1 MKILFL
7 APHLSTGG
15 APQFLLKRIESL
27 KEYTDNEYYV
37 VEYQCHS
44 LDFVVQRN
52 AIKSLLGENFTTL
65 YEDKMELFKVIEQ
78 WQPDIIHI
86 DEPSERLD
94 RQMVATLLLT
104 LMMKNYFTQTYML
117 FARHTMSKHFLIW
130 NLSLLQYNIQ

>member
-15 APQFLLKRIESL
+15 CPQFILKRIQAL
-27 KEYTDNEYYV
+27 GEYTDNEYYV

-65 YEDKMELFKVIEQ
+65 YEDKIELFNIIET
-78 WQPDIIHI
+78 WQPDII
-86 DEPSERLD
+86 
-94 RQMVATLLLT
+94 
-104 LMMKNYFTQTYML
+104 
-117 FARHTMSKHFLIW
+117 
-130 NLSLLQYNIQ
+130 LSLIHI

>member
-15 APQFLLKRIESL
+15 MPQFLLKRLESL

-52 AIKSLLGENFTTL
+52 AIKSLLTGNFTTL

-86 DEPSERLD
+86 DEPSER
-94 RQMVATLLLT
+94 
-104 LMMKNYFTQTYML
+104 
-117 FARHTMSKHFLIW
+117 
-130 NLSLLQYNIQ
+130 